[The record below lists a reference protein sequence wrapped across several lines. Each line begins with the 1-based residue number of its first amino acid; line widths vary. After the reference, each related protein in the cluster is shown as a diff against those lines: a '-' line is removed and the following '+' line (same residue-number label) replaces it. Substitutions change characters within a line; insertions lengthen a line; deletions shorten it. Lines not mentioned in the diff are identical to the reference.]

1 MMRSTLREPSGEA
14 VRSRRKPEAGSRY
27 CVLGPG
33 GGHPGR
39 EPDRRGHALDR
50 AADAMGRASLDRL
63 GTGYSTGSGQTA
75 RAWRERP
82 SRTSTSSAQALSPG
96 LRRPAGPASSL
107 SLPGFLSRLRRAA
120 ARGALA
126 ALLLAGAGTV
136 AAPAS
141 AAELVGN
148 IGQSGDGA
156 AQGIASYDHAQGFTT
171 GSNSGGYT
179 LTDIQIVFG
188 TGSKSGISVKLATG
202 LPSSTTEVVTLSN
215 PSLPNAGGTRTF
227 TAPTDTTLS
236 ADTEYWVIVEGT
248 AGIVRSTTSDS
259 EDSGGMSGWEVADG
273 LYKRDADSTGEWTA
287 DTATNLRIRVN
298 GSVLES
304 TAPTVSSA
312 EVTAAKPKEL
322 VLTFSKALAT
332 GSVPAASQFTVK
344 VGGSAGPAVSS
355 VAIDGDKV
363 KLVLAV
369 ALDAGQTGVTVDYA
383 KPATNPLKDDANNE
397 VAGFTGQAVI
407 NNAPACPSGQ
417 PAAAFWTACLTI
429 GKWESIQLTTTFY
442 GFTANRNGALS
453 DEEFAY
459 EGENFDVTA
468 LNRAA
473 EVFVL
478 SFGGSNPATGRFV
491 LQVGATA
498 LSFGAGVRTPIWELP
513 AALAW
518 TDANVGD
525 KVSVSL
531 RQVAAPQT
539 RMLGGRVV
547 RAGLPFLYVLRNDTF
562 GDPAGAGLTYSAA
575 QADGS
580 LLPAWLTFD
589 ARKRTLRGTPT
600 NAEVTGPDERI
611 QVAFTATDG
620 NGGQQVGVLSIG
632 VVPDEDAPAIQSVMK
647 GSRTLTVTYNEPLDE
662 ESTPGGG
669 AFAVTD
675 GNSQTVAVS
684 SVDVTG
690 RNVVLTLAA
699 ASEVASVNY
708 TVPTGANAKP
718 IRDVAGNDAAQ
729 FDRTVEDFTVSLR
742 ALQSRVS
749 EGAES
754 AGFEISLDPVPTD
767 PKVAFFV
774 HWETVPGTAVP
785 HWLSQTGAD
794 YTATGGGIALGN
806 GGGSKPTYR
815 VWVPIADDGLDEPD
829 ETFGL
834 RIALGFGP
842 DQTDIVNPTSAPA
855 YVKDLAV
862 SVDTAEAEVTIED
875 NDSGP
880 SVTLRA
886 PGGRLG
892 DDIRE
897 GDEEAAFGVWLLPGT
912 GSVSYPVT
920 VNYAVRALTAAEAA
934 EADGRTRATA
944 GTDFTAATGMVT
956 FNTGETHKAVPVDV
970 PRTPELEG
978 DEYFAVELSGPSG
991 NLDIEES
998 LGLYLIYDNPGPYK
1012 SRMGVGS
1019 GAPPESEGG
1028 GCGANLWVEFR
1039 DGNGERTQVSS
1050 LAATDFAVENAR
1062 IGAPVADADGLR
1074 WTVPAWAT
1082 AGFTGLMRVRLVE
1095 KAPAPEG
1102 RVTAWEAAEQ
1112 VLRVASDTDC
1122 AAVARSELASLAL
1135 EGLELDPAFDAATT
1149 AYTAAAPEDTE
1160 TVTVKA
1166 AAVYGTS
1173 DVAIAPADADTDA
1186 EGHQV
1191 TLAEGGTGI
1200 AVTVTPGDGS
1210 AAQTWTVTV
1219 TGASD
1224 AGVLTGFVL
1233 VDASNDADLGAVE
1246 SGGTVTV
1253 SASGSY
1259 GIRAGVEAD
1268 AEVGSVV
1275 LTLAGPGAEDTH
1287 TRTESIAPYSLYG
1300 DDMQGAEHGRA
1311 LPAGTYTLTATAYAD
1326 RGGAGDVLGTLAVP
1340 FTVAVEA
1347 APGVLTGF
1355 VLVDAATDE
1364 DLGAIADG
1372 GTVSVSAAGRYGIRA
1387 ETQAGA
1393 EVGSVVLTL
1402 AGPGADDVHERTENV
1417 APYSLYGDAG
1427 GAEHGRALAVG
1438 SYTLTATAHAER
1450 GGAGRALGALTV
1462 AFTAA
1467 ASTAPLTASLQNLPE
1482 RHDGATAFSFE
1493 LRLSEHVAV
1502 LRYKTVRDDALAVT
1516 GGEVTDVRRIAPQAT
1531 DKNRR
1536 WEITVEPDSFGDVAV
1551 TLPATTDC
1559 EAAGAVCHA
1568 DGRMLSA
1575 AASGTVPGPAL
1586 SVADARA
1593 EEGTDA
1599 TLDFAV
1605 TLVPA
1610 RTAAVTVE
1618 YATAD
1623 GTATAGSDYTAT
1635 SGTLTFAAGE
1645 TQKTVSVPVLD
1656 DDTDEGSETLT
1667 LRLSNAQGANIADG
1681 EATGTITNSDAIPR
1695 AWLARFGRTVT
1706 GQVLDAVQDRLAA
1719 PRAAGAEASLAGLAM
1734 PSWKAGDGEAAAA
1747 AAAEREA
1754 EEARQA
1760 LASMTAWLS
1769 QADGDDGGREPESRA
1784 LTERD
1789 FITGT
1794 SFALTGGSAQ
1804 GGGFASL
1811 WGRGSIAGFD
1821 GREGSLTVDGEVTT
1835 ALVGADWASDPGSGA
1850 GRWTAGLAVGHSTG
1864 TGGWR
1869 GANGSGAIEAV
1880 LTGLYPYAGMD
1891 LTERLSVWAAA
1902 GHGSGEVTVTS
1913 EGEAGLTANL
1923 TMSMGAAGVRSDVLR
1938 PESGDGLL
1946 LALKGDARFTR
1957 TSSEAVR
1964 SEGGNLAAA
1973 DADVWLLR
1981 TGLEGSRPVA
1991 LGEGGATLT
2000 PTFELGLRLDGGD
2013 AETGMG
2019 ADLGGGLAFADP
2031 TNGLVFESRARALVA
2046 HEADGF
2052 REWGASLSASW
2063 DPRPSTD
2070 RGLSLSLTQ
2079 SWGASPGGGM
2089 DALLGRETLA
2099 DLAANDEDGGDGF
2112 RASSRLEGELG
2123 YGLPAFGGA
2132 FTGTPN
2138 VGLGLSETARD
2149 WRIGWRLTSAIAGDP
2164 GFEVSLDATRSE
2176 PVNDDARPEHG
2187 VMLRGALRW

>member
-1 MMRSTLREPSGEA
+1 MTPEFQDNRIQTLSGY
-14 VRSRRKPEAGSRY
+14 RRTADY
-27 CVLGPG
+27 
-33 GGHPGR
+33 GR
-39 EPDRRGHALDR
+39 LSDITVD
-50 AADAMGRASLDRL
+50 
-63 GTGYSTGSGQTA
+63 
-75 RAWRERP
+75 
-82 SRTSTSSAQALSPG
+82 SA
-96 LRRPAGPASSL
+96 
-107 SLPGFLSRLRRAA
+107 
-120 ARGALA
+120 
-126 ALLLAGAGTV
+126 AGT
-136 AAPAS
+136 
-141 AAELVGN
+141 
-148 IGQSGDGA
+148 
-156 AQGIASYDHAQGFTT
+156 
-171 GSNSGGYT
+171 
-179 LTDIQIVFG
+179 LTVQIL
-188 TGSKSGISVKLATG
+188 T
-202 LPSSTTEVVTLSN
+202 
-215 PSLPNAGGTRTF
+215 
-227 TAPTDTTLS
+227 
-236 ADTEYWVIVEGT
+236 Y
-248 AGIVRSTTSDS
+248 
-259 EDSGGMSGWEVADG
+259 
-273 LYKRDADSTGEWTA
+273 
-287 DTATNLRIRVN
+287 
-298 GSVLES
+298 
-304 TAPTVSSA
+304 
-312 EVTAAKPKEL
+312 
-322 VLTFSKALAT
+322 TFSKLANSREIRIDFLGDESHSAPPSVTAGWKLHIGSYTYALDSNAHNV
-332 GSVPAASQFTVK
+332 SRQYSSYNWDA
-344 VGGSAGPAVSS
+344 AGP
-355 VAIDGDKV
+355 IWTE
-363 KLVLAV
+363 
-369 ALDAGQTGVTVDYA
+369 GQKITVILRVD
-383 KPATNPLKDDANNE
+383 PARR
-397 VAGFTGQAVI
+397 I
-407 NNAPACPSGQ
+407 
-417 PAAAFWTACLTI
+417 
-429 GKWESIQLTTTFY
+429 
-442 GFTANRNGALS
+442 
-453 DEEFAY
+453 
-459 EGENFDVTA
+459 
-468 LNRAA
+468 
-473 EVFVL
+473 
-478 SFGGSNPATGRFV
+478 
-491 LQVGATA
+491 
-498 LSFGAGVRTPIWELP
+498 
-513 AALAW
+513 
-518 TDANVGD
+518 
-525 KVSVSL
+525 
-531 RQVAAPQT
+531 
-539 RMLGGRVV
+539 GGRVV
-547 RAGLPFLYVLRNDTF
+547 RAGLPFLYVLKEDTF
-562 GDPAGAGLTYSAA
+562 KDPVGAGLTYSAA
-575 QADGS
+575 LEGGAA
-580 LLPAWLTFD
+580 LPDWLTFD
-589 ARKRTLRGTPT
+589 PDRRTLRGTPT
-600 NAEVTGPDERI
+600 NADATGPDERI
-611 QVAFTATDG
+611 FVVFAATDG
-620 NGGQQVGVLSIG
+620 NGGKQRAALSIG
-632 VVPDEDAPAIQSVMK
+632 VVPDTGPPVIQSVSK
-647 GSRTLTVTYNEPLDE
+647 ASGKLVLTYNEPLDE
-662 ESTPGGG
+662 DSEPGAG

-675 GNSQTVAVS
+675 GGNPATVS
-684 SVDVTG
+684 SVDVSG
-690 RNVVLTLAA
+690 RTVVLTLASALTGA
-699 ASEVASVNY
+699 AQVSY
-708 TVPTGANAKP
+708 TVPTGANATP
-718 IRDVAGNDAAQ
+718 IRDVAGTNAAA
-729 FDRTVEDFTVSLR
+729 FSNKAASDYVIGVR
-742 ALQSRVS
+742 ALQGRVS
-749 EGAES
+749 EGAGS
-754 AGFEISLDPVPTD
+754 AGFEISLDPVPVD

-956 FNTGETHKAVPVDV
+956 FNTGETHKTVPVDV

-1039 DGNGERTQVSS
+1039 DGNGDRTQVSS
-1050 LAATDFAVENAR
+1050 LAATDFAVENGR
-1062 IGAPVADADGLR
+1062 IGTPAADAEGLR
-1074 WTVPAWAT
+1074 WTVPARAT

-1122 AAVARSELASLAL
+1122 PAVARSELASLAL
-1135 EGLELDPAFDAATT
+1135 DGLELDPAFDAATT
-1149 AYTAAAPEDTE
+1149 AYTAAAPEDAE
-1160 TVTVKA
+1160 TVTVTA

-1173 DVAIAPADADTDA
+1173 EVAVTPADADEDA

-1191 TLAEGGTGI
+1191 ALAEGGTGI

-1210 AAQTWTVTV
+1210 AAKTWTVTV
-1219 TGASD
+1219 TGAAD

-1287 TRTESIAPYSLYG
+1287 TRTESIAPYSLWG

-1311 LPAGTYTLTATAYAD
+1311 LPAGSYTLSATAYAE
-1326 RGGAGDVLGTLAVP
+1326 RSGAGDVLGTLTVP
-1340 FTVAVEA
+1340 FTVEVEA

-1355 VLVDAATDE
+1355 VLVDAATDA

-1372 GTVSVSAAGRYGIRA
+1372 GTVSVPAAGRYGIRA

-1402 AGPGADDVHERTENV
+1402 AGPGADDVHERTESV

-1450 GGAGRALGALTV
+1450 GGAGAALGALTV

-1502 LRYKTVRDDALAVT
+1502 LRYKTVRDDAFTVT

-1536 WEITVEPDSFGDVAV
+1536 WEVTVTPDSFGDVAV

-1645 TQKTVSVPVLD
+1645 TQKAVSVPVLD

-1681 EATGTITNSDAIPR
+1681 EATGTITNSDPIPK

-1706 GQVLDAVQDRLAA
+1706 GQVLEAVEARLAA

-1991 LGEGGATLT
+1991 LGERGATLT

-2019 ADLGGGLAFADP
+2019 ADLGGGLAFSDP
-2031 TNGLVFESRARALVA
+2031 ANGLVFESRARALVA

-2052 REWGASLSASW
+2052 REWGASLAASW
-2063 DPRPSTD
+2063 DPRPETD
-2070 RGLSLSLTQ
+2070 RGLSVSLTQ
-2079 SWGASPGGGM
+2079 SWGASPSGGM

-2099 DLAANDEDGGDGF
+2099 GLAPVDGEDSSDGF
-2112 RASSRLEGELG
+2112 HASSRLEGELG

-2149 WRIGWRLTSAIAGDP
+2149 WRIGWRLAPAGAGAA
-2164 GFEVSLDATRSE
+2164 GFEMSLDATRSE
-2176 PVNDDARPEHG
+2176 PSGGNAAPEHG

>member
-1 MMRSTLREPSGEA
+1 MMRSTLRESSGEA
-14 VRSRRKPEAGSRY
+14 VGSRKPEAGSRKPEAGT
-27 CVLGPG
+27 GPDG
-33 GGHPGR
+33 AFGHPPR
-39 EPDRRGHALDR
+39 HRPVPDG
-50 AADAMGRASLDRL
+50 AADAMGRASR
-63 GTGYSTGSGQTA
+63 A
-75 RAWRERP
+75 RRERQ
-82 SRTSTSSAQALSPG
+82 SRLSLFG
-96 LRRPAGPASSL
+96 LRRPAGPASSPARETGGA
-107 SLPGFLSRLRRAA
+107 SVRVSGGAWGLSRFRRAA
-120 ARGALA
+120 LSALLGLA
-126 ALLLAGAGTV
+126 AFAAAPQGASADPCPGDIVPAGTFWSACMTPQFQDNRIQTLSGYRRTADYGRLSDITV
-136 AAPAS
+136 DS
-141 AAELVGN
+141 AAG
-148 IGQSGDGA
+148 
-156 AQGIASYDHAQGFTT
+156 
-171 GSNSGGYT
+171 T
-179 LTDIQIVFG
+179 LTVQIL
-188 TGSKSGISVKLATG
+188 T
-202 LPSSTTEVVTLSN
+202 
-215 PSLPNAGGTRTF
+215 
-227 TAPTDTTLS
+227 
-236 ADTEYWVIVEGT
+236 Y
-248 AGIVRSTTSDS
+248 
-259 EDSGGMSGWEVADG
+259 
-273 LYKRDADSTGEWTA
+273 
-287 DTATNLRIRVN
+287 
-298 GSVLES
+298 
-304 TAPTVSSA
+304 
-312 EVTAAKPKEL
+312 
-322 VLTFSKALAT
+322 TFSKLANSREIRIDFLGDESHSAPPSVTAGWKLHIGSYTYALDSNAHNVSRQYSSYNWD
-332 GSVPAASQFTVK
+332 G
-344 VGGSAGPAVSS
+344 AGP
-355 VAIDGDKV
+355 IWTE
-363 KLVLAV
+363 
-369 ALDAGQTGVTVDYA
+369 GQKITVILRVD
-383 KPATNPLKDDANNE
+383 PARR
-397 VAGFTGQAVI
+397 I
-407 NNAPACPSGQ
+407 
-417 PAAAFWTACLTI
+417 
-429 GKWESIQLTTTFY
+429 
-442 GFTANRNGALS
+442 
-453 DEEFAY
+453 
-459 EGENFDVTA
+459 
-468 LNRAA
+468 
-473 EVFVL
+473 
-478 SFGGSNPATGRFV
+478 
-491 LQVGATA
+491 
-498 LSFGAGVRTPIWELP
+498 
-513 AALAW
+513 
-518 TDANVGD
+518 
-525 KVSVSL
+525 
-531 RQVAAPQT
+531 
-539 RMLGGRVV
+539 GGRVV
-547 RAGLPFLYVLRNDTF
+547 RAGLPFLYVLKEDTF
-562 GDPAGAGLTYSAA
+562 KDPVGAGLTYSAA
-575 QADGS
+575 LEGGAA
-580 LLPAWLTFD
+580 LPDWLTFD
-589 ARKRTLRGTPT
+589 PDRRTLRGTPT
-600 NAEVTGPDERI
+600 NADATGPDERI
-611 QVAFTATDG
+611 FVVFAATDG
-620 NGGQQVGVLSIG
+620 NGGKQRAALSIG
-632 VVPDEDAPAIQSVMK
+632 VVPDTGPPVIQSVSK
-647 GSRTLTVTYNEPLDE
+647 ASGKLVLTYNEPLDE
-662 ESTPGGG
+662 DSEPGAG

-675 GNSQTVAVS
+675 GGNPATVS
-684 SVDVTG
+684 SVDVSG
-690 RNVVLTLAA
+690 RTVVLTLASALTGA
-699 ASEVASVNY
+699 AQVSY
-708 TVPTGANAKP
+708 TVPTGANATP
-718 IRDVAGNDAAQ
+718 IRDVAGTNAAA
-729 FDRTVEDFTVSLR
+729 FSNMAAPDYVVSLR

-754 AGFEISLDPVPTD
+754 AGFEISLKPVPVD

-785 HWLSQTGAD
+785 HWKSQTGAD
-794 YTATGGGIALGN
+794 YTGTGGTYALGN
-806 GGGSKPTYR
+806 GGGSKPTHR
-815 VWVPIADDGLDEPD
+815 VWVPVADDGLDEPD

-956 FNTGETHKAVPVDV
+956 FNTGETHKTVPVDV

-1050 LAATDFAVENAR
+1050 LAATDFAVENGR

-1074 WTVPAWAT
+1074 WTVPAWAA

-1122 AAVARSELASLAL
+1122 PAVARSELASLAL
-1135 EGLELDPAFDAATT
+1135 DGLELDPAFDAATT
-1149 AYTAAAPEDTE
+1149 SYTAAAPQDTE

-1210 AAQTWTVTV
+1210 AAKTWTVTV

-1224 AGVLTGFVL
+1224 PGVLTGFVL

-1372 GTVSVSAAGRYGIRA
+1372 GTVSVPAAGRYGIRA
-1387 ETQAGA
+1387 ETQANA
-1393 EVGSVVLTL
+1393 QVGSVVLTL
-1402 AGPGADDVHERTENV
+1402 AGPGADDVHERTESV

-1450 GGAGRALGALTV
+1450 GGAGRALGTLTV

-1467 ASTAPLTASLQNLPE
+1467 ASTAPLTASLENLPE

-1493 LRLSEHVAV
+1493 LRLSEHVPA
-1502 LRYKTVRDDALAVT
+1502 LRYKTVRDDAFTVT

-1536 WEITVEPDSFGDVAV
+1536 WEVTVTPDSFGDVAV

-1559 EAAGAVCHA
+1559 AAAGAVCHA

-1593 EEGTDA
+1593 QEGTDD

-1610 RTAAVTVE
+1610 RTVAVTVE

-1681 EATGTITNSDAIPR
+1681 EATGTITNSDAIPK

-1734 PSWKAGDGEAAAA
+1734 PSWRGGDAAGADAAAV
-1747 AAAEREA
+1747 AAEREE
-1754 EEARQA
+1754 EEARAA
-1760 LASMTAWLS
+1760 LASMTAWLAQTGPDS
-1769 QADGDDGGREPESRA
+1769 ASGSGAGFGVDGTGREPESRA
-1784 LTERD
+1784 LTQRD

-1794 SFALTGGSAQ
+1794 SFALTGGSAER
-1804 GGGFASL
+1804 GGFASL
-1811 WGRGSIAGFD
+1811 WGRASIAGFD

-1902 GHGSGEVTVTS
+1902 GHGSGEVTVTRD
-1913 EGEAGLTANL
+1913 GEAGLTANL
-1923 TMSMGAAGVRSDVLR
+1923 TMSMGAAGVRSDVLV
-1938 PESGDGLL
+1938 PEGGDGLA

-2000 PTFELGLRLDGGD
+2000 PTFEIALRLDGGD

-2019 ADLGGGLAFADP
+2019 ADLGGGLAFSDP
-2031 TNGLVFESRARALVA
+2031 ANGLVFESRARALVA

-2070 RGLSLSLTQ
+2070 RGLSVSLTQ

-2132 FTGTPN
+2132 FTSTPN
-2138 VGLGLSETARD
+2138 VGFGLSDGGARD

-2176 PVNDDARPEHG
+2176 PVNDDAELEHG
-2187 VMLRGALRW
+2187 VMLRAGIRW

>member
-1 MMRSTLREPSGEA
+1 
-14 VRSRRKPEAGSRY
+14 
-27 CVLGPG
+27 
-33 GGHPGR
+33 
-39 EPDRRGHALDR
+39 
-50 AADAMGRASLDRL
+50 MGRVACVR
-63 GTGYSTGSGQTA
+63 
-75 RAWRERP
+75 RERQ
-82 SRTSTSSAQALSPG
+82 SRPGFPG
-96 LRRPAGPASSL
+96 LRRPAGPASSPAHETGAA
-107 SLPGFLSRLRRAA
+107 SVRVSGRASGLSRFRRA
-120 ARGALA
+120 ALA
-126 ALLLAGAGTV
+126 ALLGLAAFAAAPQGASADPCPGDIVPPGTFWSACMTPEFQDNRIQTLSGYRRTADYGRLSDITVDSAAGT
-136 AAPAS
+136 
-141 AAELVGN
+141 
-148 IGQSGDGA
+148 
-156 AQGIASYDHAQGFTT
+156 
-171 GSNSGGYT
+171 
-179 LTDIQIVFG
+179 LTVQIL
-188 TGSKSGISVKLATG
+188 T
-202 LPSSTTEVVTLSN
+202 
-215 PSLPNAGGTRTF
+215 
-227 TAPTDTTLS
+227 
-236 ADTEYWVIVEGT
+236 Y
-248 AGIVRSTTSDS
+248 
-259 EDSGGMSGWEVADG
+259 
-273 LYKRDADSTGEWTA
+273 
-287 DTATNLRIRVN
+287 
-298 GSVLES
+298 
-304 TAPTVSSA
+304 
-312 EVTAAKPKEL
+312 
-322 VLTFSKALAT
+322 TFSKLANSREIRIDFLGDESHSAPPSVTAGWKLHIGSYTYALDSNAHNV
-332 GSVPAASQFTVK
+332 SRQYSSYNWDA
-344 VGGSAGPAVSS
+344 AGP
-355 VAIDGDKV
+355 IWTE
-363 KLVLAV
+363 
-369 ALDAGQTGVTVDYA
+369 GQKITVILRVD
-383 KPATNPLKDDANNE
+383 PARR
-397 VAGFTGQAVI
+397 I
-407 NNAPACPSGQ
+407 
-417 PAAAFWTACLTI
+417 
-429 GKWESIQLTTTFY
+429 
-442 GFTANRNGALS
+442 
-453 DEEFAY
+453 
-459 EGENFDVTA
+459 
-468 LNRAA
+468 
-473 EVFVL
+473 
-478 SFGGSNPATGRFV
+478 
-491 LQVGATA
+491 
-498 LSFGAGVRTPIWELP
+498 
-513 AALAW
+513 
-518 TDANVGD
+518 
-525 KVSVSL
+525 
-531 RQVAAPQT
+531 
-539 RMLGGRVV
+539 GGRVV
-547 RAGLPFLYVLRNDTF
+547 RAGLPFLYVLKEDTF
-562 GDPAGAGLTYSAA
+562 KDPVGAGLTYSAA
-575 QADGS
+575 LEGGAA
-580 LLPAWLTFD
+580 LPDWLTFD
-589 ARKRTLRGTPT
+589 PDRRTLRGTPT
-600 NAEVTGPDERI
+600 NADATGPDERI
-611 QVAFTATDG
+611 FVVFAATDG
-620 NGGQQVGVLSIG
+620 NGGKQRAALSIG
-632 VVPDEDAPAIQSVMK
+632 VVPDTGPPVIQSVSK
-647 GSRTLTVTYNEPLDE
+647 ASGKLVLTYNEPLDE
-662 ESTPGGG
+662 DSEPGAG

-675 GNSQTVAVS
+675 GGNPATVS
-684 SVDVTG
+684 SVDVSG
-690 RNVVLTLAA
+690 RTVVLTLASALTGA
-699 ASEVASVNY
+699 AQVSY
-708 TVPTGANAKP
+708 TVPTGANATP
-718 IRDVAGNDAAQ
+718 IRDVAGTNAAA
-729 FDRTVEDFTVSLR
+729 FSNMAAPDYVVSLR

-754 AGFEISLDPVPTD
+754 AGFEISLKPVPVD

-785 HWLSQTGAD
+785 HWKSQTGAD
-794 YTATGGGIALGN
+794 YTGTGGTYALGN
-806 GGGSKPTYR
+806 GGGSKPTHR
-815 VWVPIADDGLDEPD
+815 VWVPVADDGLDEPD

-862 SVDTAEAEVTIED
+862 SVDTAEAQVTIED

-920 VNYAVRALTAAEAA
+920 VNYRVRALTAAEAA

-978 DEYFAVELSGPSG
+978 DEYFAVELSSPSG

-1074 WTVPAWAT
+1074 WTVPAWAA

-1135 EGLELDPAFDAATT
+1135 EGLELDPAFDAGTT
-1149 AYTAAAPEDTE
+1149 SYTAAAPEDTE

-1210 AAQTWTVTV
+1210 AAKTWTVTV

-1224 AGVLTGFVL
+1224 PGVLTGFVL

-1355 VLVDAATDE
+1355 VLVDAATDA

-1387 ETQAGA
+1387 ETQANA

-1402 AGPGADDVHERTENV
+1402 AGPGADDVHERTESV
-1417 APYSLYGDAG
+1417 APYSLYGDRQ

-1450 GGAGRALGALTV
+1450 GGAGRALGTLTV

-1467 ASTAPLTASLQNLPE
+1467 ASTAPLTASLENLPE

-1493 LRLSEHVAV
+1493 LRLSEHVPA

-1559 EAAGAVCHA
+1559 AAAGAVCHA

-1593 EEGTDA
+1593 QEGTDD

-1610 RTAAVTVE
+1610 RTVAVTVE

-1645 TQKTVSVPVLD
+1645 TQKTVSVPALED
-1656 DDTDEGSETLT
+1656 DHDEGSETLT

-1681 EATGTITNSDAIPR
+1681 EATGTITNSDAIPK

-1719 PRAAGAEASLAGLAM
+1719 PRTPGAEASLAGLAM
-1734 PSWKAGDGEAAAA
+1734 PSWRGGDAAGADAAAV
-1747 AAAEREA
+1747 AAEREE
-1754 EEARQA
+1754 EEARAA

-1784 LTERD
+1784 LTEQD

-1835 ALVGADWASDPGSGA
+1835 GLIGADWASA
-1850 GRWTAGLAVGHSTG
+1850 NWTAGLALGHSTG

-1869 GANGSGAIEAV
+1869 KGGACDLNCGGAIEAV
-1880 LTGLYPYAGMD
+1880 LTGLYPYAGLD

-1902 GHGSGEVTVTS
+1902 GHGSGEVTVTP
-1913 EGEAGLTANL
+1913 EGEAGLTADL
-1923 TMSMGAAGVRSDVLR
+1923 TMSMGAAGMRSEVLR
-1938 PESGDGLL
+1938 PVDGDGLA

-1981 TGLEGSRPVA
+1981 LGMEGSRRFA
-1991 LGEGGATLT
+1991 LDRADGGASVT
-2000 PTFELGLRLDGGD
+2000 PSFELGLRLDGGD

-2019 ADLGGGLAFADP
+2019 GDMGGGVAFADP
-2031 TNGLVFESRARALVA
+2031 ANGLVFESRARALVA

-2070 RGLSLSLTQ
+2070 RGLSVSLTQ

-2112 RASSRLEGELG
+2112 RASSRLEGEIG
-2123 YGLPAFGGA
+2123 YGFGVFGGA

-2138 VGLGLSETARD
+2138 FGLGLSESARD
-2149 WRIGWRLTSAIAGDP
+2149 WRIGWRLAPEGTTAG
-2164 GFEVSLDATRSE
+2164 GFEMNLDATRSE
-2176 PVNDDARPEHG
+2176 PVNDDAEPVHG
-2187 VMLRGALRW
+2187 VMLRSVLRW

>member
-1 MMRSTLREPSGEA
+1 MMRSTLRESSGEA
-14 VRSRRKPEAGSRY
+14 VRSRKPEAGT
-27 CVLGPG
+27 GPDG
-33 GGHPGR
+33 AFGHPPR
-39 EPDRRGHALDR
+39 HRPVPDG
-50 AADAMGRASLDRL
+50 AADAMGRASR
-63 GTGYSTGSGQTA
+63 A
-75 RAWRERP
+75 RRERQ
-82 SRTSTSSAQALSPG
+82 SRLSLFG
-96 LRRPAGPASSL
+96 LRRPAGPASSPARETGGA
-107 SLPGFLSRLRRAA
+107 SVRVSGGAWGLSRFRRAA
-120 ARGALA
+120 LSALLGLA
-126 ALLLAGAGTV
+126 AFAAAPQGASADPCPGDIVPPGTFWSACMTPEFQDNRIQTLSGYRRTADYGRLSDITVDSAAGT
-136 AAPAS
+136 
-141 AAELVGN
+141 
-148 IGQSGDGA
+148 
-156 AQGIASYDHAQGFTT
+156 
-171 GSNSGGYT
+171 
-179 LTDIQIVFG
+179 LTVQIL
-188 TGSKSGISVKLATG
+188 T
-202 LPSSTTEVVTLSN
+202 
-215 PSLPNAGGTRTF
+215 
-227 TAPTDTTLS
+227 
-236 ADTEYWVIVEGT
+236 Y
-248 AGIVRSTTSDS
+248 
-259 EDSGGMSGWEVADG
+259 
-273 LYKRDADSTGEWTA
+273 
-287 DTATNLRIRVN
+287 
-298 GSVLES
+298 
-304 TAPTVSSA
+304 
-312 EVTAAKPKEL
+312 
-322 VLTFSKALAT
+322 TFSKLANSREIRIDFLGDESHSAPPSVTAGWKLHIGSYTYALDSNAHNV
-332 GSVPAASQFTVK
+332 SRQYSSYNWDA
-344 VGGSAGPAVSS
+344 AGP
-355 VAIDGDKV
+355 IWTE
-363 KLVLAV
+363 
-369 ALDAGQTGVTVDYA
+369 GQKITVILRVD
-383 KPATNPLKDDANNE
+383 PARR
-397 VAGFTGQAVI
+397 I
-407 NNAPACPSGQ
+407 
-417 PAAAFWTACLTI
+417 
-429 GKWESIQLTTTFY
+429 
-442 GFTANRNGALS
+442 
-453 DEEFAY
+453 
-459 EGENFDVTA
+459 
-468 LNRAA
+468 
-473 EVFVL
+473 
-478 SFGGSNPATGRFV
+478 
-491 LQVGATA
+491 
-498 LSFGAGVRTPIWELP
+498 
-513 AALAW
+513 
-518 TDANVGD
+518 
-525 KVSVSL
+525 
-531 RQVAAPQT
+531 
-539 RMLGGRVV
+539 GGRVV
-547 RAGLPFLYVLRNDTF
+547 RAGLPFLYVLKEDTF
-562 GDPAGAGLTYSAA
+562 KDPVGAGLTYSAA
-575 QADGS
+575 LEGGAA
-580 LLPAWLTFD
+580 LPDWLTFD
-589 ARKRTLRGTPT
+589 PDRRTLRGTPT
-600 NAEVTGPDERI
+600 NADATGPDERTF
-611 QVAFTATDG
+611 VVFAATDG
-620 NGGQQVGVLSIG
+620 NGGKQRAALSIG
-632 VVPDEDAPAIQSVMK
+632 VAPDEDPPTIQSVSK
-647 GSRTLTVTYNEPLDE
+647 ASGKLVLLYDEPLDE
-662 ESTPGGG
+662 DSEPGAG

-675 GNSQTVAVS
+675 GGNPATVS
-684 SVDVTG
+684 SVDVSG
-690 RNVVLTLAA
+690 RTVVLTLASALTGA
-699 ASEVASVNY
+699 AQVSY
-708 TVPTGANAKP
+708 TVPTGANATP
-718 IRDVAGNDAAQ
+718 IRDVAGTNAAA
-729 FDRTVEDFTVSLR
+729 FSNMAAPDYVVSLR

-754 AGFEISLDPVPTD
+754 AGFEISLEPVPVD

-794 YTATGGGIALGN
+794 YTGTGGGIALGN

-815 VWVPIADDGLDEPD
+815 VWVPVADDGLDEPD

-862 SVDTAEAEVTIED
+862 SVDTAEAQVTIED

-956 FNTGETHKAVPVDV
+956 FNTGETHKTVPVDV

-1082 AGFTGLMRVRLVE
+1082 AGFTGLMRVRLAA

-1122 AAVARSELASLAL
+1122 PAVARSELASLAL
-1135 EGLELDPAFDAATT
+1135 EGLELDPAFDAGTT
-1149 AYTAAAPEDTE
+1149 SYTAAAPQDTE

-1166 AAVYGTS
+1166 EAVYGTS
-1173 DVAIAPADADTDA
+1173 DVAVAPADADTDA

-1210 AAQTWTVTV
+1210 AAKTWTVTV

-1387 ETQAGA
+1387 ETQANA
-1393 EVGSVVLTL
+1393 QVGSVVLTL
-1402 AGPGADDVHERTENV
+1402 AGPGADDAHTQTENV
-1417 APYSLYGDAG
+1417 APWSLYGDRE
-1427 GAEHGRALAVG
+1427 GAEHGRGLAVG
-1438 SYTLTATAHAER
+1438 SYTLTATAHAQS
-1450 GGAGRALGALTV
+1450 GGAGEALGTRTV
-1462 AFTAA
+1462 AFSVAA
-1467 ASTAPLTASLQNLPE
+1467 GTAPLTASLENLPE

-1493 LRLSEHVAV
+1493 LRFSEHVPV
-1502 LRYKTVRDDALAVT
+1502 LGYKTVRDAAFTVA
-1516 GGEVTDVRRIAPQAT
+1516 GGQVTDVRRIAPQAT

-1681 EATGTITNSDAIPR
+1681 EATGTITNSDAIPK

-1811 WGRGSIAGFD
+1811 WGRASIAGFD

-1902 GHGSGEVTVTS
+1902 GHGSGEVTVTRD
-1913 EGEAGLTANL
+1913 GEAGLTADL
-1923 TMSMGAAGVRSDVLR
+1923 TMSMGAAGVRSDVLV
-1938 PESGDGLL
+1938 PEGGDGLA
-1946 LALKGDARFTR
+1946 LAVKGDARFTR

-2019 ADLGGGLAFADP
+2019 ADLGGGLAFSDP
-2031 TNGLVFESRARALVA
+2031 ANGLVFESRARALVA

-2099 DLAANDEDGGDGF
+2099 DLAANDEDGVDGF

-2132 FTGTPN
+2132 FTSTPN
-2138 VGLGLSETARD
+2138 VGFGLSDGGARE
-2149 WRIGWRLTSAIAGDP
+2149 WRLGWRLTSAIAGDP
-2164 GFEVSLDATRSE
+2164 GFEVGLDATRSE

>member
-1 MMRSTLREPSGEA
+1 MTLSTVAERLGGLA
-14 VRSRRKPEAGSRY
+14 VRSRKPEAGSRKPEA
-27 CVLGPG
+27 GTG
-33 GGHPGR
+33 SDGAFGHPPR
-39 EPDRRGHALDR
+39 HRPVPDG
-50 AADAMGRASLDRL
+50 AADAMGRASR
-63 GTGYSTGSGQTA
+63 A
-75 RAWRERP
+75 RRERQ
-82 SRTSTSSAQALSPG
+82 SRLSLFG
-96 LRRPAGPASSL
+96 LRRPAGPASSPARETGGA
-107 SLPGFLSRLRRAA
+107 SVRVSGGAWGLSRFRRAA
-120 ARGALA
+120 LSALLGLA
-126 ALLLAGAGTV
+126 AFAAAPQGASADPCPGDIVPPGTFWSACMTPEFQDNRIQTLSGYRRTADYGRLSDITVDSAAGT
-136 AAPAS
+136 
-141 AAELVGN
+141 
-148 IGQSGDGA
+148 
-156 AQGIASYDHAQGFTT
+156 
-171 GSNSGGYT
+171 
-179 LTDIQIVFG
+179 LTVQIL
-188 TGSKSGISVKLATG
+188 T
-202 LPSSTTEVVTLSN
+202 
-215 PSLPNAGGTRTF
+215 
-227 TAPTDTTLS
+227 
-236 ADTEYWVIVEGT
+236 Y
-248 AGIVRSTTSDS
+248 
-259 EDSGGMSGWEVADG
+259 
-273 LYKRDADSTGEWTA
+273 
-287 DTATNLRIRVN
+287 
-298 GSVLES
+298 
-304 TAPTVSSA
+304 
-312 EVTAAKPKEL
+312 
-322 VLTFSKALAT
+322 TFSKLANSREIRIDFLGDESHSAPPSVTAGWKLHIGSYTYALDSNAHND
-332 GSVPAASQFTVK
+332 SRQYSSYNWDA
-344 VGGSAGPAVSS
+344 AGPIWTEGQKIT
-355 VAIDGDKV
+355 AI
-363 KLVLAV
+363 LR
-369 ALDAGQTGVTVDYA
+369 VD
-383 KPATNPLKDDANNE
+383 PARR
-397 VAGFTGQAVI
+397 I
-407 NNAPACPSGQ
+407 
-417 PAAAFWTACLTI
+417 
-429 GKWESIQLTTTFY
+429 
-442 GFTANRNGALS
+442 
-453 DEEFAY
+453 
-459 EGENFDVTA
+459 
-468 LNRAA
+468 
-473 EVFVL
+473 
-478 SFGGSNPATGRFV
+478 
-491 LQVGATA
+491 
-498 LSFGAGVRTPIWELP
+498 
-513 AALAW
+513 
-518 TDANVGD
+518 
-525 KVSVSL
+525 
-531 RQVAAPQT
+531 
-539 RMLGGRVV
+539 GGRVV
-547 RAGLPFLYVLRNDTF
+547 RAGLPFLYVLKEDTF
-562 GDPAGAGLTYSAA
+562 KDPVGAGLTYSAA
-575 QADGS
+575 LEGGAA
-580 LLPAWLTFD
+580 LPDWLTFD
-589 ARKRTLRGTPT
+589 PDRRTLRGTPT
-600 NAEVTGPDERI
+600 NADATGPDERI
-611 QVAFTATDG
+611 FVVFAATDG
-620 NGGQQVGVLSIG
+620 NGGKQRAALSIG
-632 VVPDEDAPAIQSVMK
+632 VVPDTGPPVIQSVSK
-647 GSRTLTVTYNEPLDE
+647 ASGKLVLTYNEPLDE
-662 ESTPGGG
+662 DSEPGAG

-675 GNSQTVAVS
+675 GGNPATVS
-684 SVDVTG
+684 SVDVSG
-690 RNVVLTLAA
+690 RTVVLTLSSALTGAA
-699 ASEVASVNY
+699 QVSY
-708 TVPTGANAKP
+708 TVPTGANATP
-718 IRDVAGNDAAQ
+718 IRDVAGTNAAA
-729 FDRTVEDFTVSLR
+729 FSNMAASDYVIGVR

-767 PKVAFFV
+767 SNVAFFV

-785 HWLSQTGAD
+785 HWKSQTGAD
-794 YTATGGGIALGN
+794 YTGTGGTYALGN

-815 VWVPIADDGLDEPD
+815 VWVPVADDGLDEPD

-855 YVKDLAV
+855 YVKALAV

-956 FNTGETHKAVPVDV
+956 FNTGETYKTVPVDV

-1074 WTVPAWAT
+1074 WTVPAWAA

-1135 EGLELDPAFDAATT
+1135 EGLELDPAFDAGTT
-1149 AYTAAAPEDTE
+1149 SYTAAAPEDTE

-1166 AAVYGTS
+1166 EAVYGTS

-1210 AAQTWTVTV
+1210 AAKTWTVTV

-1224 AGVLTGFVL
+1224 PGVLTGFVL

-1246 SGGTVTV
+1246 SGGTVSV
-1253 SASGSY
+1253 SADGSY
-1259 GIRAGVEAD
+1259 GVRAEVEEN

-1372 GTVSVSAAGRYGIRA
+1372 GTVSVPAAGRYGIRA
-1387 ETQAGA
+1387 ETQANA
-1393 EVGSVVLTL
+1393 QVGSVVLTL
-1402 AGPGADDVHERTENV
+1402 AGPGADDVHERTESV

-1450 GGAGRALGALTV
+1450 GGAGRALGTLTV

-1467 ASTAPLTASLQNLPE
+1467 ASTAPLTASLENLPE

-1559 EAAGAVCHA
+1559 AAAGAVCHA

-1593 EEGTDA
+1593 QEGTDA

-1610 RTAAVTVE
+1610 RTVAVTVE

-1667 LRLSNAQGANIADG
+1667 LRLSNASGASIADG
-1681 EATGTITNSDAIPR
+1681 EATGTITNDGAIPE

-1706 GQVLDAVQDRLAA
+1706 GQVLDAVAARLDA
-1719 PRAAGAEASLAGLAM
+1719 PRQAGAQANLAGQTLPSWRPGPGARPGSGSGTNPGSGSGASDGSEPERLSAADLQGRSAMETVRSWMADAGAAGG
-1734 PSWKAGDGEAAAA
+1734 
-1747 AAAEREA
+1747 
-1754 EEARQA
+1754 
-1760 LASMTAWLS
+1760 
-1769 QADGDDGGREPESRA
+1769 ADGLRFESRA
-1784 LTERD
+1784 LTPRD
-1789 FITGT
+1789 FLTGS
-1794 SFALTGGSAQ
+1794 SFALTVLTGGAKK
-1804 GGGFASL
+1804 GGYAAL
-1811 WGRGSIAGFD
+1811 WGRGAISGFD
-1821 GREGSLTVDGEVTT
+1821 GREGDLSLDGEVTT
-1835 ALVGADWASDPGSGA
+1835 GLIGADWASDPGSGSGA
-1850 GRWTAGLAVGHSTG
+1850 GSGRWVAGLAIGHSTG
-1864 TGGWR
+1864 SGGWR
-1869 GANGSGAIEAV
+1869 RGGECDPNCGGGIEAT

-1891 LTERLSVWAAA
+1891 LTDRLSVWAAA
-1902 GHGSGEVTVTS
+1902 GYGAGEVTVTPD
-1913 EGEAGLTANL
+1913 GGPGLTADL
-1923 TMSMGAAGVRSDVLR
+1923 TMAMGAAGLRSQVLR
-1938 PESGDGLL
+1938 PEDGGGLSL
-1946 LALKGDARFTR
+1946 DFKGDARFTR
-1957 TSSEAVR
+1957 TASDAVR
-1964 SEGGNLAAA
+1964 SGGGNLEAAE
-1973 DADVWLLR
+1973 ADVWLIR
-1981 TGLEGSRPVA
+1981 AGVEGSRRFG
-1991 LGEGGATLT
+1991 LGNGTDGGASLT
-2000 PTFELGLRLDGGD
+2000 PSFEAGLRLDGGD
-2013 AETGMG
+2013 AERGFG

-2031 TNGLVFESRARALVA
+2031 ESGLRLDLKGRVLIA
-2046 HEADGF
+2046 HSSAGF
-2052 REWGASLSASW
+2052 REWGASGALAW
-2063 DPRPSTD
+2063 DPRPTTD
-2070 RGLSLSLTQ
+2070 RGLALTLTQ
-2079 SWGASPGGGM
+2079 SWGAAPAGGM
-2089 DALLGRETLA
+2089 DALLSRETLA
-2099 DLAANDEDGGDGF
+2099 GLAANDNPGSGAGAGGRF
-2112 RASSRLEGELG
+2112 EASSRLEAEIG
-2123 YGLPAFGGA
+2123 YGLPMFGGA

-2138 VGLGLSETARD
+2138 IGFGLSGGGGRD
-2149 WRIGWRLTSAIAGDP
+2149 WRLGWRLTSAVSGDP
-2164 GFEVSLDATRSE
+2164 GFEVSLDATRRE
-2176 PVNDDARPEHG
+2176 PANDDEPEHG
-2187 VMLRGALRW
+2187 AMLRATVRW